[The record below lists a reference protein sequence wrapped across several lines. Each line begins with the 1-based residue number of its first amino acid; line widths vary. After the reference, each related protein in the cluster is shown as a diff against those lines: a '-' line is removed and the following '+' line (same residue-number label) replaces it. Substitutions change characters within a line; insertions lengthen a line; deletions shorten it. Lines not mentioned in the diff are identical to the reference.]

1 MVWCRI
7 RCTGEKQVFIS
18 HEYRPP
24 MTYDRDNNMALPPGL
39 GRIAAVDAL
48 RGLVMILMTWDHASY
63 AYNAGRYV
71 TDSVGWYTP
80 GSVIPAAQFLARFVT
95 HICAPTFIFLAGLVM
110 AISILRKQGAGIEEK
125 RIDADLMFRGIF
137 ILALDPL
144 WMSFGFGGRMV
155 FQVLYAI
162 GGGLCCMVL
171 LRRLGTRWLLAVG
184 LLLMLGSEALAGLAL
199 WANDGKS
206 AGPFGAFIAS
216 GGRLGFSGY
225 VLYPLLPWLS
235 YMILGFAC
243 GRLMNRGT
251 IENPKHGFL
260 LTGLI
265 LLALFVVVRG
275 INGYGNMLLYRDNLH
290 LLQWLHVSKY
300 PPSLSFGLLTLGL
313 MCLCLAALMQ
323 LYPRKSATTIDP
335 LLVFGRTP
343 LFFYILHVH
352 LLTGSAKA
360 LGLWKG
366 GGLLTTA
373 AATLAVL
380 ALLHPLCRWFAKVKR
395 AHPQSLLKFI

>member
-1 MVWCRI
+1 
-7 RCTGEKQVFIS
+7 
-18 HEYRPP
+18 
-24 MTYDRDNNMALPPGL
+24 MTDDRDSSTALSPGP

-80 GSVIPAAQFLARFVT
+80 GSVIPTAQFLARFVT
-95 HICAPTFIFLAGLVM
+95 HMCAPTFICLAGLVM
-110 AISILRKQGAGIEEK
+110 AISIRRKQDAGIEQK

-144 WMSFGFGGRMV
+144 WMSFGFGGRTV

-184 LLLMLGSEALAGLAL
+184 LGLMLGSEALAGWVL
-199 WANDGKS
+199 WVNDGKG
-206 AGPFGAFIAS
+206 AGPVGALLTN

-225 VLYPLLPWLS
+225 VLYPLLPWLA
-235 YMILGFAC
+235 YMILGVAC
-243 GRLMNRGT
+243 GRLMSRDARK
-251 IENPKHGFL
+251 NPTHGFL
-260 LTGLI
+260 LAGLI
-265 LLALFVVVRG
+265 LMVLFVVVRG
-275 INGYGNMLLYRDNLH
+275 IDGYGNMRLHRDNLH

-313 MCLCLAALMQ
+313 MCLCLALFMHV
-323 LYPRKSATTIDP
+323 YSGKSAATLDP

-360 LGLWKG
+360 LDLWKG

-373 AATLAVL
+373 AATVAVL
-380 ALLHPLCRWFAKVKR
+380 AVLHPLCRWFAKVKR
-395 AHPQSLLKFI
+395 SHPQSLLKFI